1 MWKPG
6 MFTHSIEDHRVML
19 HCKHIGRNA
28 KISPHTSWEGA
39 NIMQLENFE
48 KLEEK
53 IVQAMEIID
62 RLKQENQEISSS
74 YRKLTEEMRDF
85 ETITKGKRA
94 ETERYK
100 HELTAKEKDFVKKKE
115 EIKRRVEK
123 LMEKLVSFADS
134 GDSSEK

>member
-1 MWKPG
+1 
-6 MFTHSIEDHRVML
+6 
-19 HCKHIGRNA
+19 
-28 KISPHTSWEGA
+28 
-39 NIMQLENFE
+39 MQLENFE

-53 IVQAMEIID
+53 IVQAMEVID

-74 YRKLTEEMRDF
+74 YKKLTEEMRDF
-85 ETITKGKRA
+85 ETITKGTTA